1 MPLQT
6 VEPKRLYR
14 QIAEQLRALI
24 AAGEF
29 PLGSRLP
36 PERDL
41 AAQLGVSRPSV
52 REALIALE
60 VEGLVEVRMGSG
72 IYVTALEPATA
83 ARAAAADA
91 LGPFDIMRARQ
102 LIETELVAL
111 AARAST
117 PLLVKRLRAAL
128 KAMEDDIAAGVM
140 PLRGDREFH
149 VALAEASG
157 NGALVRVVCELFEER
172 NNPLFE
178 QLGRHFEN
186 VKSWRCALTEHRAVV
201 RAVAAGDAAAA
212 RKAMQSHLQKSHDR
226 FAAAAVE
233 PHPSTRRAA

>member
-1 MPLQT
+1 MPLHA
-6 VEPKRLYR
+6 VETKRLYR
-14 QIAEQLRALI
+14 QIADQLRGLI
-24 AAGEF
+24 AAGEW

-72 IYVTALEPATA
+72 IYVTALDGATGA
-83 ARAAAADA
+83 ARAVGEA
-91 LGPFDIMRARQ
+91 LGPFDIIRARA
-102 LIETELVAL
+102 LIESELASV
-111 AARAST
+111 AARQSSAS
-117 PLLVKRLRAAL
+117 LVKRLRAAI
-128 KAMEDDIAAGVM
+128 KAMEDDIGRGVM

-149 VALAEASG
+149 LALAEASD
-157 NGALVRVVCELFEER
+157 NAALVRVVLELFDER

-186 VKSWRCALTEHRAVV
+186 ARSWRTAVAEHRAVL
-201 RAVAAGDAAAA
+201 RAVAAGEPAAA
-212 RKAMQSHLQKSHDR
+212 RRAMQTHLQNSHDR
-226 FAAAAVE
+226 FAAALVE
-233 PHPSTRRAA
+233 PVTTKAAA